1 LRAVGHGARIIN
13 IASTAGLTGYAYVSA
28 YCAAKHGVIGLTR
41 ALALELAKTPI
52 TVNAVCP
59 GYTDTPMVRQSVALI
74 GEKTGRAEATVLADL
89 AKTNPQGRL
98 ITPEEVADTVVF
110 LASPGAA
117 SITGQA
123 IAISGGGVMAG

>member
-1 LRAVGHGARIIN
+1 V
-13 IASTAGLTGYAYVSA
+13 GYAYVSA
-28 YCAAKHGVIGLTR
+28 YCAAKHGVIGMTR

-59 GYTDTPMVRQSVALI
+59 GYTDTPMVRASVAMI
-74 GEKTGRAEATVLADL
+74 VEKTGRAEATVLADL

-98 ITPEEVADTVVF
+98 IGVDEVAHTVMW